1 MCPNSFRVSKVD
13 HLSPRKKWP
22 ILVMFFGINFMLCL
36 VLLPKIQPL
45 SKPEIHGAAT
55 TLFREKL
62 SHLMLGENG
71 RCSTTFMWNNK
82 GIYEEKLNK
91 KGIMNRTI
99 LACKIDPHLKGALIM
114 PRIRQLYQ
122 HYANEDFTK
131 ALRVGMLYCGY
142 GSFKEVAKAVPMDP
156 RTLYRKVNEPEKFTI
171 AELRELR
178 KVLNLEPDI
187 LLALLGFSSKEI
199 TRFRKQSTTHGTN
212 ASNTDCSLTPQQIEA
227 LARPLAYMADSIIEY
242 YKDPEHEAA
251 YQAWYLEKYG
261 LTASR

>member
-1 MCPNSFRVSKVD
+1 
-13 HLSPRKKWP
+13 
-22 ILVMFFGINFMLCL
+22 
-36 VLLPKIQPL
+36 
-45 SKPEIHGAAT
+45 
-55 TLFREKL
+55 
-62 SHLMLGENG
+62 
-71 RCSTTFMWNNK
+71 
-82 GIYEEKLNK
+82 
-91 KGIMNRTI
+91 
-99 LACKIDPHLKGALIM
+99 M
-114 PRIRQLYQ
+114 PRIRQLSQ

-131 ALRVGMLYCGY
+131 ALRVGMLYCSY

-187 LLALLGFSSKEI
+187 LLTLLGFSSKEI
-199 TRFRKQSTTHGTN
+199 TRFRKQSITHEAN

-227 LARPLAYMADSIIEY
+227 LARPLAYMADAIMEY

-261 LTASR
+261 HPAPKDI

>member
-1 MCPNSFRVSKVD
+1 
-13 HLSPRKKWP
+13 
-22 ILVMFFGINFMLCL
+22 
-36 VLLPKIQPL
+36 
-45 SKPEIHGAAT
+45 
-55 TLFREKL
+55 
-62 SHLMLGENG
+62 
-71 RCSTTFMWNNK
+71 
-82 GIYEEKLNK
+82 
-91 KGIMNRTI
+91 
-99 LACKIDPHLKGALIM
+99 M
-114 PRIRQLYQ
+114 PRIRQLSQ

-131 ALRVGMLYCGY
+131 TLRVGMLYCGY

-212 ASNTDCSLTPQQIEA
+212 ASNTDCPLTFQQIEA

-242 YKDPEHEAA
+242 YKDPEHEAVF
-251 YQAWYLEKYG
+251 QAWYLEKYG
-261 LTASR
+261 HPAPKDV